1 MIPASYADACRQR
14 TRELLK
20 ITEGIYDH
28 GERLAL
34 ECMVREFEELAIEAG
49 PLSPEA
55 ADRRGVP
62 GGGGRSA
69 ARKAAQ
75 TSNRQF

>member
-1 MIPASYADACRQR
+1 
-14 TRELLK
+14 LK

-34 ECMVREFEELAIEAG
+34 ECMVREFEELAIKSDPQSAK
-49 PLSPEA
+49 A
-55 ADRRGVP
+55 TARRAVFSDGS
-62 GGGGRSA
+62 GARSA

-75 TSNRQF
+75 ASNRQF